1 MTHLERLLKECLLR
15 RSLTSAAKAVDE
27 NKPVIAAVN
36 RCATQNRSRDRVFP
50 QIVRMPAFA
59 VFLAMTLLLIAPAV
73 FANDYGAIRGVVHDP
88 QHRPIQNAMVMLHAK
103 TSEWAK
109 SVTTDATG
117 GFQFNAV
124 ALGNYS
130 VSVASQGFAQT
141 AQDVT
146 VISGTVP
153 VVHFQLQVA
162 SANEKVTVSGSP
174 AVVASDSFTPT
185 TLVSRLDIERTPGA
199 DSTNSMAMITDY
211 VPGTYVTHDMLHMR
225 GGHQTTWLLDGIPV
239 INTAI
244 AQNLGP
250 QFDPKD
256 MDYVEVDRG
265 SYGAEFGDRTY
276 GVFNVVPRTGFER
289 NNQAEL
295 TVTAGNFYQTDDALS
310 FGSHTGRFA
319 YYASV
324 NGNRSNLGLQPPVP
338 EVVHDAENGVGGF
351 GSFIFNVDPSDQL
364 RLMTSVRRDYYQI
377 PYDPNPNDFENSNP
391 NGYPSI
397 GLRDGQ
403 TETDTG
409 ILFTWLHTFNSHFLT
424 TVSPFYHYN
433 SGDYASNP
441 NDIPIATTENRA
453 STYVGGQASF
463 AANYKKND
471 LQAGF
476 LSFYQHDNQVF
487 GAIFND
493 GSGDPPIAIGESPT
507 ANLETFYI
515 DDKFNPFSWLTLSA
529 GMRPTRFSEGN
540 FSAGSLD
547 PPISESA
554 ISPRFGATV
563 TIPKLRWTFRAFY
576 GHYYQAPPIETVSGP
591 VESLCAPPSCEFLPL
606 HGERDEEHQFGVTIP
621 YRGWVVDADTF
632 KTDVANFLDHNNIGA
647 SNIFFPLTDTRALIR
662 GWELTL
668 RSPRIAH
675 RGQVHLAY
683 SNQIAEG
690 GGVIT
695 GGLDNVAVCP
705 PGVYLCPLDHDQRN
719 TLNVGGDVNLPWR
732 SYASTNVYY
741 GSGFT
746 NGQQGVPGWPYSGA
760 YLPSHTTFDLS
771 LGKDFSE
778 RFTASLTALNV
789 SNHRVIYD
797 DSLTYGGFHWNL
809 PRQIYVQVR
818 YRFRY

>member
-1 MTHLERLLKECLLR
+1 MTRLKLFVFGVPLL
-15 RSLTSAAKAVDE
+15 LLA
-27 NKPVIAAVN
+27 PAAV
-36 RCATQNRSRDRVFP
+36 
-50 QIVRMPAFA
+50 
-59 VFLAMTLLLIAPAV
+59 
-73 FANDYGAIRGVVHDP
+73 ANDYGAVRGIVHDP
-88 QHRPIQNAMVMLHAK
+88 QHRPVQDAMVMLKAK
-103 TSEWAK
+103 SSEWAK
-109 SVTTDATG
+109 SVTTNATG
-117 GFQFNAV
+117 EFQINAV
-124 ALGNYS
+124 PVGDYA

-141 AQDVT
+141 SRDVT
-146 VISGTVP
+146 VTSGSVP

-162 SANEKVTVSGSP
+162 SADEKVIVSAAP
-174 AVVASDSFTPT
+174 AVVATDSFTPT

-199 DSTNSMAMITDY
+199 DQTNSMAMITDY

-289 NNQAEL
+289 NRQAEL
-295 TVTAGNFYQTDDALS
+295 VMTAGNFYQTDDALS
-310 FGSHTGRFA
+310 FGSHTDRFA

-324 NGNRSNLGLQPPVP
+324 NGNRSDLGLQPPVP
-338 EVVHDAENGVGGF
+338 QVVHDAENGVGGF
-351 GSFIFNVDPSDQL
+351 GSFIFNVDPSNQL
-364 RLMTSVRRDYYQI
+364 RLMTSIRRDHYQI
-377 PYDPNPNDFENSNP
+377 PYDPDPNDFENSNP
-391 NGYPSI
+391 SGYPSI

-403 TETDTG
+403 TEVDTG
-409 ILFTWLHTFNSHFLT
+409 LLFTWLHTFNTHLLT
-424 TVSPFYHYN
+424 TVSPFFHYN
-433 SGDYASNP
+433 RGDYASNP
-441 NDIPIATTENRA
+441 NDDPVATTENRA
-453 STYVGGQASF
+453 SSYAGGQASF
-463 AANYKKND
+463 GANYKKND
-471 LQAGF
+471 LQVGF
-476 LSFYQHDNQVF
+476 LSFYQRDSQLF
-487 GAIFND
+487 GATFNPTVQAQCITPT
-493 GSGDPPIAIGESPT
+493 DPIGVCTPFSDSEHPT

-540 FSAGSLD
+540 FAADSLEA
-547 PPISESA
+547 PLSESA

-563 TIPKLRWTFRAFY
+563 TIPKIHWTFRAFY
-576 GHYYQAPPIETVSGP
+576 GHYYQAPPIETVSGTL
-591 VESLCAPPSCEFLPL
+591 EALCQPSNGCGFLPL
-606 HGERDEEHQFGVTIP
+606 HGERDEEHQLGVTIP
-621 YRGWVVDADTF
+621 YRGWVLDADTF

-695 GGLDNVAVCP
+695 GGLNNAQVCP
-705 PGVYLCPLDHDQRN
+705 LGVYLCPLDHDQRN
-719 TLNVGGDVNLPWR
+719 TLNVGGDVTLPWR

-746 NGQQGVPGWPYSGA
+746 NGQQGVPGWPYPGQ

-771 LGKDFSE
+771 LGKDFGD
-778 RFTASLTALNV
+778 RFSASVSALNV
-789 SNHRVIYD
+789 ADRRVIYD

-818 YRFRY
+818 YRFHY

>member
-1 MTHLERLLKECLLR
+1 MIRFKLL
-15 RSLTSAAKAVDE
+15 AV
-27 NKPVIAAVN
+27 AV
-36 RCATQNRSRDRVFP
+36 
-50 QIVRMPAFA
+50 
-59 VFLAMTLLLIAPAV
+59 LLITIIPGA
-73 FANDYGAIRGVVHDP
+73 FANDYGAVRGVVHDP
-88 QHRPIQNAMVMLHAK
+88 QHRPIQNAMVMLK
-103 TSEWAK
+103 AK
-109 SVTTDATG
+109 SSQWTKSVNTDANG
-117 GFQFNAV
+117 EFQFNAV
-124 ALGNYS
+124 ALGDYS
-130 VSVASQGFAQT
+130 VSVASKGFAQT
-141 AQDVT
+141 TQDVT
-146 VISGTVP
+146 VMSGSVP

-162 SANEKVTVSGSP
+162 SANEKVTVSAAP
-174 AVVASDSFTPT
+174 AVVATDSFTPT

-199 DSTNSMAMITDY
+199 DGTNSMAMITDY
-211 VPGTYVTHDMLHMR
+211 VPGAYVTHDMLHMR

-256 MDYVEVDRG
+256 MDYVEVNRG

-289 NNQAEL
+289 NKQAEL

-310 FGSHTGRFA
+310 FGSHTDRFA
-319 YYASV
+319 YYVSV

-338 EVVHDAENGVGGF
+338 EVVHDAVNGVGGF
-351 GSFIFNVDPSDQL
+351 GSFIFNLNPSDQL

-377 PYDPNPNDFENSNP
+377 PYDPDPNDFENSDP

-397 GLRDGQ
+397 GLRDAQ
-403 TETDTG
+403 TEIDTG
-409 ILFTWLHTFNSHFLT
+409 VLFTWLHTFNSQLLT

-433 SGDYASNP
+433 RGDYASNP
-441 NDIPIATTENRA
+441 NDIPIATSENRG
-453 STYVGGQASF
+453 STYGGGQASF
-463 AANYKKND
+463 AANYNKND
-471 LQAGF
+471 LQVGF
-476 LSFYQHDNQVF
+476 LSFYQSDNQIF

-493 GSGDPPIAIGESPT
+493 GSGSPSFTIAESPT
-507 ANLETFYI
+507 AHLETFYI
-515 DDKFNPFSWLTLSA
+515 DDKFNPFPWLTLSA
-529 GMRPTRFSEGN
+529 GMRPTWFSEGN
-540 FSAGSLD
+540 FSADSLE

-563 TIPKLRWTFRAFY
+563 TVPKLHWTFRAFY

-591 VESLCAPPSCEFLPL
+591 LEGLCEPPSCDFLPL
-606 HGERDEEHQFGVTIP
+606 HGERDEEHQFGVTVP
-621 YRGWVVDADTF
+621 YKGWVLDADNF

-675 RGQVHLAY
+675 RAQLHLAY

-690 GGVIT
+690 GGVIS
-695 GGLDNVAVCP
+695 GGLNNTEVCP

-719 TLNVGGDVNLPWR
+719 TLNVGGDVNLPSH

-746 NGQQGVPGWPYSGA
+746 NGLQGVPNWPYSGA
-760 YLPSHTTFDLS
+760 YLPGHTTFDLS
-771 LGKDFSE
+771 VGKDFSE
-778 RFTASLTALNV
+778 HFSASVNALNV
-789 SNHRVIYD
+789 ANERVIYD
-797 DSLTYGGFHWNL
+797 NSLTYGGFHWNL
-809 PRQIYVQVR
+809 PRQIYVQLR
-818 YRFRY
+818 YRFKY